1 MREIYVRKR
10 KNRTRTVRIL
20 ENMKRPTVIINSFT
34 EEQTQL
40 LEECLSAW
48 TDINCRETTQKM
60 AQAMLENCCAK
71 GCAKGLARFT
81 LFTNA
86 KAKLVAQ

>member
-60 AQAMLENCCAK
+60 AQAMLEHCK
-71 GCAKGLARFT
+71 DCAKGLARFT